1 MNTAS
6 PDLRIYPFDLR
17 FTADDLADAV
27 PAPLQTP
34 LHAPITALPQA
45 PGRIDI
51 AASAET
57 AAANAALIDPPRRTH
72 YPHSY
77 LRDLGARPLFRV
89 R

>member
-1 MNTAS
+1 MNTCS
-6 PDLRIYPFDLR
+6 PDLRIYPFDLH

-27 PAPLQTP
+27 PAPLHT
-34 LHAPITALPQA
+34 LLRSLPQA
-45 PGRIDI
+45 PARIDV

-57 AAANAALIDPPRRTH
+57 AAANTAPIEHPRRTP

>member
-1 MNTAS
+1 MNTCS
-6 PDLRIYPFDLR
+6 PDFRIYPFDLH

-27 PAPLQTP
+27 PAPLHT
-34 LHAPITALPQA
+34 LLRSLPQA
-45 PGRIDI
+45 PARIDV
-51 AASAET
+51 AASTEASAA
-57 AAANAALIDPPRRTH
+57 AAANAALIDRPRRTH